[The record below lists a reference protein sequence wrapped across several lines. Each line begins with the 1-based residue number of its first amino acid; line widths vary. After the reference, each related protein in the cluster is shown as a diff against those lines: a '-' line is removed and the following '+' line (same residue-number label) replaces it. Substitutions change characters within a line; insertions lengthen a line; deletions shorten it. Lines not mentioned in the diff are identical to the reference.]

1 MTTLAPP
8 PPRPEHHAFADTPQA
23 RARIKRLRRLDKII
37 AGTITTGGLLIIL
50 AVFGIFAFV
59 FGEAVPLFLG
69 SSAELVTTRPAVT
82 GGAKALAVA
91 IDEYGQRPVM
101 LTDAGKLRI
110 LDLVGGNADVDVALD
125 GLGAATITTGVVAHE
140 APVFAAGTSDGRV
153 LVAGI
158 AFEPRFADGKRV
170 GQDASVAWQFAVPM
184 HDDGAPIERIALS
197 SDGNR
202 VTIVAAAKDRLKFAT
217 RRAKGIGTSPKFG
230 DVSELVAGKSI
241 TSVALTGSAD
251 HAAVG
256 FADGRFFLFDLDKAD
271 ATLKENLDSG
281 SSEPVSALSW
291 VFGGQTLLVGSADG
305 RVSGWQGIRSGP
317 SSARTLTRVR
327 EFDAFDSAVADFM
340 PSQRNKC
347 FLAAARSGALRV
359 EHSTTQRIISD
370 LGRTGAAFAAIGYA
384 PKADG
389 VVAIDADGTLNAW
402 RVDADHA
409 DVSLAALFAP
419 VLYENYDEPDFVWQ
433 STGGSDDYEPKYSLV
448 PLIFGSLKG
457 VLYAMLFSAPLAI
470 LAALYVS
477 QFATPKARSIVK
489 PTVELMGALP
499 SVVVGFLAGLW
510 LSPAV
515 DSDMG
520 HTVGL
525 LLALPLTIVLAAFVS
540 SRLPQRV
547 RNRVAFGREVLFL
560 VPFLGAGVG
569 LAWLAAGPLE
579 QTLFDGDLKSWLVK
593 TFELAYDPRNCVI
606 VGIALGFAVIPIVF
620 TVAEDSMS
628 NVPKALRAASEA
640 LGASRWQTAWR
651 LVLPAAS
658 PGIFAALMLGFGRAI
673 GETMIVVMA
682 TGNTPILDL
691 SPFNG
696 MRTISASIATEI
708 PEAPVDGSLYRVLFL
723 SGSLLFVFA
732 FLINT
737 AAEVVGASLRKRYGK
752 W

>member
-1 MTTLAPP
+1 VTTTTAPP
-8 PPRPEHHAFADTPQA
+8 PQPQSHPFADTPQA
-23 RARIKRLRRLDKII
+23 RARVKRLRRLDKII
-37 AGTITTGGLLIIL
+37 ASSITAGGLLIIV

-69 SSAELVTTRPAVT
+69 SSAELVSTRANVT
-82 GGAKALAVA
+82 AGGKALAVA
-91 IDEYGQRPVM
+91 IDEYGQRPVV
-101 LTDAGKLRI
+101 LTDRGVLRI
-110 LDLVGGNADVDVALD
+110 LDSKNASPDVDVPLD
-125 GLGAATITTGVVAHE
+125 QLGTATITTGVVAHE
-140 APVFAAGTSDGRV
+140 APVFAAATSDGRV

-158 AFEPRFADGKRV
+158 AYEPRFEDGKRV
-170 GQDASVAWQFAVPM
+170 GQDASVAWQFALPM
-184 HDDGAPIERIALS
+184 RDDGKPIERLAVA
-197 SDGNR
+197 SDGAR
-202 VTIVAAAKDRLKFAT
+202 VTVIAAADGSLKFAH

-230 DVSELVAGKSI
+230 DASELVTGKTI
-241 TSVALTGSAD
+241 TSVALNGAAD

-256 FADGRFFLFDLDKAD
+256 FADGRFFQFDVDKAD

-281 SSEPVSALSW
+281 STQAVTALSW
-291 VFGGQTLLVGSADG
+291 VFGGQTLLVGTADG
-305 RVSGWQGIRSGP
+305 QVSGWQGIRSGP

-327 EFDAFDSAVADFM
+327 EFDPFAAPLADFM

-347 FLAAARSGALRV
+347 FLAAARDGSLRV
-359 EHSTTQRIISD
+359 EHSTTQRIVSD
-370 LGRTGAAFAAIGYA
+370 LGRTGAAFSAIGYA

-389 VVAIDADGTLNAW
+389 VIAVDASGTLHAW

-433 STGGSDDYEPKYSLV
+433 STGGSDDYEPKYSLI

-477 QFATPKARSIVK
+477 QFASQKARSIVK

-560 VPFLGAGVG
+560 VPFLAAGIA
-569 LAWLAAGPLE
+569 LAWLASGPLE
-579 QTLFDGDLKSWLVK
+579 QTLFGGDLKAWLVK

-620 TVAEDSMS
+620 TVAEDAMS
-628 NVPKALRAASEA
+628 NVPKSLRAASEA

>member
-1 MTTLAPP
+1 MTTIAPS

-37 AGTITTGGLLIIL
+37 AGSITAGGLLIIL

-69 SSAELVTTRPAVT
+69 SSAELVTTRSAVT
-82 GGAKALAVA
+82 DGTKALAVA
-91 IDEYGQRPVM
+91 IDEYGQRPVL
-101 LTDAGKLRI
+101 LTDKGTLRI
-110 LDLVGGNADVDVALD
+110 LDLVGGNTDVEVALES
-125 GLGAATITTGVVAHE
+125 LGTATITSGVVAHE
-140 APVFAAGTSDGRV
+140 SPVFAAGTSDGRV

-170 GQDASVAWQFAVPM
+170 GQDASVAWQFALPM
-184 HDDGAPIERIALS
+184 VDGSTAIERIAVS

-202 VTIVAAAKDRLKFAT
+202 VAVVAAANGILKFAT

-230 DVSELVAGKSI
+230 DAAELVAGKTI
-241 TSVALTGSAD
+241 TAVALNGAAD
-251 HAAVG
+251 HAAIG

-281 SSEPVSALSW
+281 SASPVTALSW

-317 SSARTLTRVR
+317 SSSRTLTRVR
-327 EFDAFDSAVADFM
+327 EFDAFDAPVADFM

-347 FLAAARSGALRV
+347 ILAAARDGALRV

-370 LGRTGAAFAAIGYA
+370 LGRTGSTFTAIGYA

-389 VVAIDADGTLNAW
+389 VVAIDASGTLHAW

-419 VLYENYDEPDFVWQ
+419 VLYESYDEPDYVWQ

-477 QFATPKARSIVK
+477 QFASPKARSIVK

-560 VPFLGAGVG
+560 VPFLAAGIG
-569 LAWLAAGPLE
+569 LAWLASGPLE
-579 QTLFDGDLKSWLVK
+579 QTLFDGDLKGWLVR

-628 NVPKALRAASEA
+628 NVPKSLRAASEA

-682 TGNTPILDL
+682 TGNTPILDP